1 MDSVQPAQLAHNVKR
16 LAQMDLT
23 GAGQVYVQG
32 NYAYIGHL
40 ANKQRLGTTILDIA
54 DPRKPRIVSQIM
66 LDDDKSHSHKARVVG
81 DIMIVNNEQNA
92 SEHGRK
98 AEQLPSAR
106 TALRQVLGREPNG
119 S

>member
-1 MDSVQPAQLAHNVKR
+1 MDTINNPTPLAHNVKR
-16 LAQMDLT
+16 LAGMELM

-32 NYAYIGHL
+32 QYAYIGHL

-66 LDDDKSHSHKARVVG
+66 LDDDKSHSHKARVIG

-98 AEQLPSAR
+98 
-106 TALRQVLGREPNG
+106 
-119 S
+119 